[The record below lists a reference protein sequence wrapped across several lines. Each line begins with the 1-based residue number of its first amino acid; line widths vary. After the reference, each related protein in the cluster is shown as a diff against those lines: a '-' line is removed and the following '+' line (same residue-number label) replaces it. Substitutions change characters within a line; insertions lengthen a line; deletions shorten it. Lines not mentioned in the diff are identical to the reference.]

1 MTLSKIWEKLRKK
14 NKNQYRQLL
23 FCVGFAMM
31 LITSYLMM
39 LMSPLIQQTL
49 PEGGDSRKQVYM
61 IFALAAVGCIVFVSY
76 AAGLFL
82 RYKSRETGVL
92 LALGADKKHV
102 GRALKADIVRCGAL
116 SMAAGLLGGCI
127 LSWIIGTAFK
137 AVMSEVTD
145 QSFSF
150 TLPGI
155 ILSIVYA
162 LILMG
167 LLMVLTSRF
176 MKRSNIMD
184 ILNEQRKQEPLRKM
198 VSSAYLVRGIIFLLA
213 GVLLGFVMPTVVVNL
228 TKHYLG
234 AWTNLFYL
242 LALVGLYQLLVY
254 SVSCHKRGRHSQR
267 YYSNLVSYGMLKFQ
281 GRSIVRNMLVITLL
295 LLGGLFAVFYVPT
308 NNAAMSSSLSAYE
321 SMYGY
326 YYTDDMDPI
335 TQDDVEKIASDYGVT
350 VENYRQATM
359 IQAVGSGVN
368 RDDTDDNG
376 DLIEIYEDRHCL
388 YEFISA
394 SDYQHL
400 SGQQVDIEPGTYRLI
415 QLPDSQ
421 ENLFFRFDDMDK
433 VYLDRTNTFM
443 PMEYA
448 GNLTY
453 VSLVQGR
460 GFDYEARMVVNDS
473 DFQRIMDGTALFPE
487 ETQVLFDSRGGDEL
501 EFSRELYRQFGSSIP
516 EDMKVSGSYDF
527 WAKMQADEAGEE
539 YGYDGI
545 FTYDPDNPVKE
556 ADWLYE
562 PHFIPMEEAYATA
575 SYAVYLMLFVY
586 VAIVCLAAVGIISWS
601 RSRSVGLSNAPVLS
615 DLRKLGADRI
625 YLRMLLRQQI
635 KKVYVLPTI
644 IGCVGMLAF
653 ELLLLNMNDGRLDSS
668 ELLTMAV
675 CCLVALAAALYQYLL
690 YRFSLKNVT
699 GMLGLG

>member
-254 SVSCHKRGRHSQR
+254 SVSCHKRGRHPR
-267 YYSNLVSYGMLKFQ
+267 
-281 GRSIVRNMLVITLL
+281 
-295 LLGGLFAVFYVPT
+295 
-308 NNAAMSSSLSAYE
+308 
-321 SMYGY
+321 
-326 YYTDDMDPI
+326 
-335 TQDDVEKIASDYGVT
+335 
-350 VENYRQATM
+350 
-359 IQAVGSGVN
+359 
-368 RDDTDDNG
+368 
-376 DLIEIYEDRHCL
+376 EIL
-388 YEFISA
+388 
-394 SDYQHL
+394 
-400 SGQQVDIEPGTYRLI
+400 QQPR
-415 QLPDSQ
+415 
-421 ENLFFRFDDMDK
+421 
-433 VYLDRTNTFM
+433 
-443 PMEYA
+443 
-448 GNLTY
+448 
-453 VSLVQGR
+453 
-460 GFDYEARMVVNDS
+460 
-473 DFQRIMDGTALFPE
+473 
-487 ETQVLFDSRGGDEL
+487 
-501 EFSRELYRQFGSSIP
+501 
-516 EDMKVSGSYDF
+516 
-527 WAKMQADEAGEE
+527 
-539 YGYDGI
+539 
-545 FTYDPDNPVKE
+545 
-556 ADWLYE
+556 
-562 PHFIPMEEAYATA
+562 
-575 SYAVYLMLFVY
+575 
-586 VAIVCLAAVGIISWS
+586 
-601 RSRSVGLSNAPVLS
+601 
-615 DLRKLGADRI
+615 
-625 YLRMLLRQQI
+625 LLR
-635 KKVYVLPTI
+635 Y
-644 IGCVGMLAF
+644 A
-653 ELLLLNMNDGRLDSS
+653 
-668 ELLTMAV
+668 
-675 CCLVALAAALYQYLL
+675 
-690 YRFSLKNVT
+690 
-699 GMLGLG
+699 